1 MRDATP
7 TSNTPGASPA
17 GKSLGMGGEATEAMH
32 ALEQQ
37 AGGGAPPDP
46 HAASQQN
53 AAATGRG
60 GGEDAGDTDRAG
72 SEPLGRQREHVPS
85 YGGMGGV
92 PRTSSD
98 QREPADPEGDANV
111 GGGQGGPPPTSSA
124 SPPPPAHGQ
133 PGGQADESDPPY
145 PTPT

>member
-1 MRDATP
+1 MRNNQDNP
-7 TSNTPGASPA
+7 QSPGAQPA
-17 GKSLGMGGEATEAMH
+17 GKSLGMGGESVENFH
-32 ALEQQ
+32 AQQ
-37 AGGGAPPDP
+37 QDALRGQAPADAG
-46 HAASQQN
+46 SQQN

-60 GGEDAGDTDRAG
+60 DAGDGADRAG

-92 PRTSSD
+92 PRVSSD
-98 QREPADPEGDANV
+98 QREPADPQGDANV
-111 GGGQGGPPPTSSA
+111 ARGEGGPPPT
-124 SPPPPAHGQ
+124 PAHGS